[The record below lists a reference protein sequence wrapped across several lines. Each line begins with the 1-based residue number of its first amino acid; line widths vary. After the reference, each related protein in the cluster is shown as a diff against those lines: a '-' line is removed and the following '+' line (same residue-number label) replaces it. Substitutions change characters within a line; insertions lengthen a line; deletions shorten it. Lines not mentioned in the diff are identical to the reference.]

1 MSQCGK
7 IPLQAGQGGRIPADE
22 CEPAPAPA
30 STATARGWPG
40 PPGWGVQQVPPPPG
54 WGPAPGWGVP
64 SAPGAAPGWGWQQQ
78 PVLPGSGR
86 FRAQAVGELLDSA
99 FSLYRR
105 NVRLIL
111 AITAVV
117 QLPLA
122 LFSYLAYQ
130 FTGIT
135 SATTRLQ
142 QLSANGPVTRQ
153 QLSDLG
159 STFIT
164 VFAVVVGIGLVQALV
179 VQPIATAAMTRAVGD
194 VYLDQPA
201 TVGGAYRAVGRRV
214 GAVVG
219 VAVLLFLTGV
229 GLFAAAFGLVV
240 GAIYAFGANGAALL
254 IVIVPVMIFVV
265 ILVYTRWLFAAPIV
279 ILERVGARAA
289 LRRSWQLVRGST
301 ARVFGI
307 SLLVGLIT
315 GILAAIVGALL
326 TVVTGF
332 GDENLRLILNQ
343 LASLI
348 LAVLIQPISFIVVVL
363 LYYDL
368 RIRREAFDIEMLAA
382 NL

>member
-1 MSQCGK
+1 MTAH
-7 IPLQAGQGGRIPADE
+7 PPPPPPPPPPPA
-22 CEPAPAPA
+22 
-30 STATARGWPG
+30 GWPG
-40 PPGWGVQQVPPPPG
+40 LPGWGAGAGPPPPPG
-54 WGPAPGWGVP
+54 GGAPGWGAP
-64 SAPGAAPGWGWQQQ
+64 PAPGAPPGWGWQPQ

-99 FSLYRR
+99 FTLYRR
-105 NVRLIL
+105 NLRLIL

-117 QLPLA
+117 QVPLA

-130 FTGIT
+130 LTGIG

-142 QLSANGPVTRQ
+142 QLGANGTITRQ
-153 QLSDLG
+153 QFLDIS
-159 STFIT
+159 STLIT
-164 VFAVVVGIGLVQALV
+164 VLAVVFGIALLQALV

-194 VYLDQPA
+194 VYLDHPA
-201 TVGGAYRAVGRRV
+201 TVGGAYRAVGRRIGSV
-214 GAVVG
+214 
-219 VAVLLFLTGV
+219 VAVSMLLFLAGV
-229 GLFAAAFGLVV
+229 GLLAAAFGLVIGSV
-240 GAIYAFGANGAALL
+240 YAFGAGGAALL
-254 IVIVPVMIFVV
+254 IVVVPVTLFIV

-279 ILERVGARAA
+279 ILERSGAVAA

-301 ARVFGI
+301 PRVFGI

-315 GILAAIVGALL
+315 GILSAIVGALL
-326 TVVTGF
+326 GVVTQF
-332 GDENLRLILNQ
+332 GDESVRLILSQ

-348 LAVLIQPISFIVVVL
+348 VAVLIQPISFIVVVL